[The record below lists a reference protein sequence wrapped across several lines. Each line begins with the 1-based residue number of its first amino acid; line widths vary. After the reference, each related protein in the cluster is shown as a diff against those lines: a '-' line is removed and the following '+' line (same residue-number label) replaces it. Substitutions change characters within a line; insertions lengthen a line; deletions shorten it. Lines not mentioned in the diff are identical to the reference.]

1 MFEKLVL
8 YVTRQLVDKPDSVSV
23 TESQADQT
31 IVLKLHVD
39 QEDRGKVIGKE
50 GKMVRALRT
59 LVHAAAVKEG
69 KRAVLEIVD

>member
-8 YVTRQLVDKPDSVSV
+8 YVTRKLVDKPDGVSV